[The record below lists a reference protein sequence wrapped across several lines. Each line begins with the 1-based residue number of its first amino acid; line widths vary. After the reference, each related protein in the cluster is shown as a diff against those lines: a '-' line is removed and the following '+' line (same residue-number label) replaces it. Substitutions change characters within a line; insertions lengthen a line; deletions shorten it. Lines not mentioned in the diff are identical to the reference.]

1 VTQTQRA
8 LRRFYLVM
16 FVVLCLLLVQFWPYI
31 EAPEPSVLL
40 FAGLSSLAYAAIF
53 LSPVMVTGWALEML
67 VRPRGEAIPRW
78 KLALV
83 YGAVCLLGLIV
94 VLLVFIDLQL
104 FKLYEYHINA
114 FVWNLVTTPG
124 GLAALGASQE
134 TISTVVVLVAVAAL
148 VLAVLLLLLHRAA
161 AKTPAEPGPPA
172 PRTAASLAAL
182 LFLTLLVTEGVYAF
196 SAYTGKESYL
206 QAASVLPFHLN
217 TSATSL
223 LRRLGV
229 APAEKSNTLK
239 LAAGK
244 VSYPLQPITATAR
257 DKYPNIIWLTA
268 ESFRWDLFSAEIT
281 PNLWAFAK
289 TSLSFK
295 RHYSGGNRTRMGM
308 FSMFYGLHAPYWYAF
323 QKQRVRPVLIDLLID
338 KGYLFSLRTSQS
350 FTYPELDDTV
360 FADMPA
366 GTLMQALNE
375 GEPWRRDEQNID
387 NMLAELAGA
396 DGTRPRFMFMF
407 FEATHAPYTFPESAV
422 IRPDY
427 LHEVNY
433 AKLDLL
439 TNVDAIHQRYI
450 NAAHFVDAQVGRILD
465 ALQASKQLAN
475 TVVLFTG
482 DHGEE
487 FMENGHWGHGHGNY
501 FPEEQIR
508 VPLLLHLPGYPAQSF
523 EHVTS
528 HLQIPNTLMSFL
540 GVSTPAQAYTL
551 AGDLFQSEDFLVLG
565 NYNFM
570 GIKNGDSKLVFPF
583 TGSEFFRYDVYDGQD
598 KRLRRDQRQP
608 VIDASSTA
616 LKRVIAESRRFVQ

>member
-1 VTQTQRA
+1 MTQIQRA
-8 LRRFYLVM
+8 LRRFFVVM
-16 FVVLCLLLVQFWPYI
+16 FVFLCLLLVQYWPFI
-31 EAPEPSVLL
+31 EASEASVFL
-40 FAGLSSLAYAAIF
+40 FAALSSLADAAIF
-53 LSPVMVTGWALEML
+53 VAPVVVIGLLLER
-67 VRPRGEAIPRW
+67 VFRPRAGPCPRW
-78 KLALV
+78 KAMLV
-83 YGAVCLLGLIV
+83 YGPVWLLSLLV
-94 VLLVFIDLQL
+94 VLLLFIDLQL

-124 GLAALGASQE
+124 GLAALGASEQ
-134 TISTVVVLVAVAAL
+134 TIHTLVALVVVAAV
-148 VLAVLLLLLHRAA
+148 VLAVLLAALHRFAA
-161 AKTPAEPGPPA
+161 RAPAGPGRFA
-172 PRTAASLAAL
+172 HRRAASLTAL
-182 LFLTLLVTEGVYAF
+182 LLVTLFVTEGVYAF

-217 TSATSL
+217 TSATAL

-239 LAAGK
+239 LAKGK
-244 VSYPLQPITATAR
+244 VSYPLQPITTTAKER
-257 DKYPNIIWLTA
+257 YPNIIWLTA
-268 ESFRWDLFSAEIT
+268 ESFRWDLFNAEVT
-281 PNLWAFAK
+281 PNLWAFAQQ
-289 TSLSFK
+289 SMSFK
-295 RHYSGGNRTRMGM
+295 HHYSGGNRTRMGL
-308 FSMFYGLHAPYWYAF
+308 FSMFYGLHAPYWYSF
-323 QKQRVRPVLIDLLID
+323 QEQRVRPVLIDLLID

-350 FTYPELDDTV
+350 FTYPELNDTV

-366 GTLMQALNE
+366 GTLMQALSD
-375 GEPWRRDEQNID
+375 GEPWRRDQQNVD
-387 NMLAELAGA
+387 NMLTELAGA
-396 DGTRPRFMFMF
+396 DGARPRFMFMF

-450 NAAHFVDAQVGRILD
+450 NAAHFVDAQVGRLLD
-465 ALQASKQLAN
+465 YLQANHQLDN

-508 VPLLLHLPGYPAQSF
+508 VPLVLHLPGYPAKSY

-528 HLQIPNTLMSFL
+528 HLQIPLTLMDYM

-551 AGDLFQSEDFLVLG
+551 AGDLFHSEDFLVLG
-565 NYNFM
+565 NYNYM

-583 TGSEFFRYDVYDGQD
+583 TGSEFFRYDVYDRQD
-598 KRLRRDQRQP
+598 KRLPRDQRQP
-608 VIDASSTA
+608 VIDANGA
-616 LKRVIAESRRFVQ
+616 VLKRVIAESRRFVQ